1 MWFSV
6 CYKCRLRWFNVY
18 WLNRNICQNVLDITA
33 SEYSCLL
40 ERCFAPT
47 GKWYIDIP
55 KKKIILLL
63 AKNTENRFP
72 CGPQT
77 VTKLC
82 CKAQCSLFIT
92 FIHCSHNSTVYGVS
106 TQHKHH
112 STYPSMCHCYEPG
125 HFATFT
131 TRFNFNTTSTHN
143 TASHKPSGLTKR
155 SPLCW
160 CTDTFLCVFPI
171 TKLHFCVWRRK
182 ESPVD
187 IFLFITM

>member
-92 FIHCSHNSTVYGVS
+92 FIHCSYNSTVYGVS

-125 HFATFT
+125 HGLFWLNGRHCADALIHLYVYFLSQFLISVFEGGKRVRFTFI
-131 TRFNFNTTSTHN
+131 S
-143 TASHKPSGLTKR
+143 L
-155 SPLCW
+155 LW
-160 CTDTFLCVFPI
+160 
-171 TKLHFCVWRRK
+171 
-182 ESPVD
+182 
-187 IFLFITM
+187 